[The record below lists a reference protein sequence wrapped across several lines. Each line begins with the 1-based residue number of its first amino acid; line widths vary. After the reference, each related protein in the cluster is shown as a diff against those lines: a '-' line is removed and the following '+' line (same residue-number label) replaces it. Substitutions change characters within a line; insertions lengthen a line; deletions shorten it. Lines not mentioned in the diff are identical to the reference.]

1 MSDNRREPPF
11 TVYARLSVAES
22 GVFTER
28 GERASTRSKT
38 ILSFDQQEPVFVQK
52 RRVGIGRLRLGQE
65 GHHRGARPA
74 LLDFL
79 RLSRCEEEAGA
90 VEARDLAR

>member
-1 MSDNRREPPF
+1 MSDNRREPLF

-28 GERASTRSKT
+28 RESFNSEQDDFV
-38 ILSFDQQEPVFVQK
+38 SFDQQEPVFVQK

-65 GHHRGARPA
+65 GHHRGALARPA
-74 LLDFL
+74 LLDCL
-79 RLSRCEEEAGA
+79 RSSRCEEEAGA
-90 VEARDLAR
+90 VEART